1 MADGRIAK
9 VENQIKFFWRNV
21 EDKEKEKGSLWRK
34 NHTDMC
40 GRVWFEPGRIID
52 QLEKWLDDN
61 MLKVVNKNNQISY
74 HEVKETHL
82 DEECH
87 RQSDWWNLG

>member
-1 MADGRIAK
+1 MK
-9 VENQIKFFWRNV
+9 KKSYWYVWK
-21 EDKEKEKGSLWRK
+21 SLIWTKK
-34 NHTDMC
+34 NYWPAWKRLD
-40 GRVWFEPGRIID
+40 
-52 QLEKWLDDN
+52 DDN